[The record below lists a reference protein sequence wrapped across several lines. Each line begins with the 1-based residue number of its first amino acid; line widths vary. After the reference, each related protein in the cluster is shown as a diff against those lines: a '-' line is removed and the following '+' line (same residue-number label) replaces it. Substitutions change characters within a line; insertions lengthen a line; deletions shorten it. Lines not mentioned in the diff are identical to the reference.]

1 MSAASPDNPAVHG
14 DPGEPAL
21 HGRVRSS
28 HPGCVP
34 AVLCSAGLTVTFS
47 PFYYLEITCLNFDGL
62 NVCFPV
68 VAFHFLKEMGEECEE
83 HELTDL

>member
-1 MSAASPDNPAVHG
+1 M
-14 DPGEPAL
+14 
-21 HGRVRSS
+21 
-28 HPGCVP
+28 
-34 AVLCSAGLTVTFS
+34 FS

-83 HELTDL
+83 HELTDP